1 MVDMISYRIFA
12 REENIAAPYRHA
24 ALKGG
29 MSECPSEL
37 H

>member
-1 MVDMISYRIFA
+1 MVDMVSYRIFA
-12 REENIAAPYRHA
+12 MEENIAAPYRHA

-29 MSECPSEL
+29 TSECSTEL